1 MIKAISDI
9 QNNIN
14 KHIILLFIYKI
25 KKLVNFF
32 EVITSR
38 QVTIDNSFAN
48 IVINTIKDNTII
60 DTLSSITKILLSL
73 RPVEPKPPEPR
84 FVFPSKTGSETFSKT
99 ASNFFINTT

>member
-14 KHIILLFIYKI
+14 KHYFIIHLQNKEISQLLRSYHFQK
-25 KKLVNFF
+25 
-32 EVITSR
+32 
-38 QVTIDNSFAN
+38 VTIDNSFAN

-84 FVFPSKTGSETFSKT
+84 FVFHSKTGSETFSKT